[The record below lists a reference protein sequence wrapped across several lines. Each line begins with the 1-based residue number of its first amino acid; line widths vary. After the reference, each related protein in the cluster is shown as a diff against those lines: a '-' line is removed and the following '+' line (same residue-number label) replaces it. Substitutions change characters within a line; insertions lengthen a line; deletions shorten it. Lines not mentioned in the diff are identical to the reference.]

1 MYFLYF
7 YGLILIST
15 LLKFIVHCPCFHRLK
30 INVHKLCKRG
40 VNFLS
45 RKTLYHYTMLV
56 VLRATIHDPF
66 LLLEHGTLLPHLFLE
81 HSGMTRTLQW
91 RCFPQRPWT
100 GRILCSTFDDLNRQS
115 NRYICCINR
124 IIRNSKPK
132 IDPNPSQLL
141 HRPAYWTVFVVQRG
155 YRPLNDQK
163 YADIE
168 M

>member
-1 MYFLYF
+1 MCISCVKEV
-7 YGLILIST
+7 LI
-15 LLKFIVHCPCFHRLK
+15 
-30 INVHKLCKRG
+30 
-40 VNFLS
+40 FLS

-56 VLRATIHDPF
+56 ALRATIHDPF

-91 RCFPQRPWT
+91 RCFPRRPWT

-155 YRPLNDQK
+155 VSSIERPKIRWYWNVTSLVACWMPQK
-163 YADIE
+163 LHGSLPWWQGLQKCS
-168 M
+168 